1 MAKHLAKIIVTG
13 AQIVGK
19 AFTKALRQE
28 IAMSQ
33 EAARRNAQRSGTS
46 ANRESENWHDFL
58 LIFKYI
64 SGGTK
69 SAAESL
75 RSGMTLEEARD
86 ILNVTDQ
93 DIFGPDKEKL
103 FKNYEHLFEVNDKSK
118 GGSFYLQSKVVRA
131 KERIDQVS
139 FLLIWIPTWSLISYF
154 SLDFSGNP
162 IVSS

>member
-1 MAKHLAKIIVTG
+1 MGTFTEKQNIFITLKSYILKSKIRKMAKHLAKIIVTG

-46 ANRESENWHDFL
+46 
-58 LIFKYI
+58 
-64 SGGTK
+64 GTK

-131 KERIDQVS
+131 KERIDQEIQLS
-139 FLLIWIPTWSLISYF
+139 AHKQGPGKEES
-154 SLDFSGNP
+154 
-162 IVSS
+162 